1 MASKFSVQQEI
12 DMLELEKSKISREK
26 AGVVLNKG
34 LTLYVAFLL
43 VGIIGFANEYID
55 SFMLNVLVIA
65 GIVVLVISTLP
76 YVIIVHNEERWINRR
91 LQELKK

>member
-1 MASKFSVQQEI
+1 MASKLSIQQEI
-12 DMLELEKSKISREK
+12 DMLELEKSTISREK
-26 AGVVLNKG
+26 ASVVLNKG

-76 YVIIVHNEERWINRR
+76 YVIIVHNEERWINKR

>member
-1 MASKFSVQQEI
+1 MANKFSVQQEI
-12 DMLELEKSKISREK
+12 DILELEKSKISREK
-26 AGVVLNKG
+26 AGMVLSKG

-55 SFMLNVLVIA
+55 AFMLNVLVIA
-65 GIVVLVISTLP
+65 GIVVLFISTLP
-76 YVIIVHNEERWINRR
+76 YVIIVHNEERWINKR

>member
-1 MASKFSVQQEI
+1 MASKFSIQQEI

-26 AGVVLNKG
+26 ASVVLNKG

-76 YVIIVHNEERWINRR
+76 YVIIVHNEERWINKR